1 MILGPLTI
9 VLLLLPGLVV
19 VALVVL
25 IALPRALR
33 DEARLKQR
41 RCLKCG
47 ADLATPDETC
57 PACGHTNAKRPL
69 V

>member
-1 MILGPLTI
+1 MTLGPLTI

-19 VALVVL
+19 VALVVI

-33 DEARLKQR
+33 DEARLRQR

-47 ADLATPDETC
+47 GELATPDETC
-57 PACGHTNAKRPL
+57 PACGHNNAKRPL
-69 V
+69 A

>member
-1 MILGPLTI
+1 MTLGPLTI

-19 VALVVL
+19 VALVVI

-47 ADLATPDETC
+47 ADLAIEGQIC
-57 PACGHTNAKRPL
+57 PACGHNNATRPL
-69 V
+69 A